1 MNAASRPQPAPEA
14 PGEHPL
20 GAALPETDPPVR
32 VRLDFA
38 YDGAPFS
45 GWARQPGLTTVQG
58 CLEDALQLVLR
69 HPVHLTVAGRTDAGV
84 HAQHQVAHLD
94 LPRAAWEALPGR
106 RGTAERHAPD
116 DPGAALVRKLNG
128 ALTRVLSGIAPAP
141 RPGARPAGLGAI
153 LVRSAA
159 AVDPSFDARFSA
171 LSRSYVY
178 RIADGPRHQSPLTR
192 GYTAWTPREVDPE
205 QLSAAGRQLLG
216 LHDFLSFCK
225 PRPHATTVREL
236 RSVDFRR
243 AESGLIEARL
253 QADAF
258 CHHMV
263 RAIVGACLA
272 VGEGR
277 RDEAW
282 LRGRLEHPVRDSEIR
297 LAPPEGLCL
306 ERIAYPQDAAGWADQ
321 AERARA
327 RRAAPSEAPGS

>member
-1 MNAASRPQPAPEA
+1 MNAASRTQPASEA

-20 GAALPETDPPVR
+20 GAAVPATAPLVR
-32 VRLDFA
+32 VRLDLA
-38 YDGAPFS
+38 YDGGPFS

-69 HPVHLTVAGRTDAGV
+69 HPVRLTVAGRTDAGV
-84 HAQHQVAHLD
+84 HAQHQVVHLD
-94 LPRAAWEALPGR
+94 LPLEEWERLPGR
-106 RGTAERHAPD
+106 RGAGERGAPD
-116 DPGAALVRKLNG
+116 DPGAALVRKVNG
-128 ALTRVLSGIAPAP
+128 VLTRVLSGVAPAQ

-192 GYTAWTPREVDPE
+192 GFTAWTPGELDPE
-205 QLSAAGRQLLG
+205 RLSAAGRLLLG

-236 RSVDFRR
+236 RSVEFRR

-282 LRGRLEHPVRDSEIR
+282 LRGRLERPARDSEIR

-306 ERIAYPQDAAGWADQ
+306 EHIAYPQEAAGWADQ

-327 RRAAPSEAPGS
+327 RRTAPPEAPGA